1 MSRIIEIQKKVG
13 AFPDG
18 DWGPK
23 SRDACKEY
31 LRSLMPKPNPWPRND
46 APSLRAFYGEPGNE
60 SNLVSIPV
68 HEFGVMY
75 DGSACPRIRCHR
87 KVSDSLLSIISE
99 LSKFESG
106 REALRQYAGC
116 FNFRKI
122 RGGTSWSLH
131 SFGAAI
137 DLMPAT
143 NGNNTPWPERSD
155 MPLEIM
161 EVFARH
167 GWKSGGAFW
176 GRDAMHHE
184 ASS

>member
-1 MSRIIEIQKKVG
+1 MSRIIELQKKVG
-13 AFPDG
+13 TKPDG
-18 DWGPK
+18 DWGQK
-23 SRDACKEY
+23 SRDACKAY

-68 HEFGVMY
+68 DGLGVEYFGKPVT
-75 DGSACPRIRCHR
+75 RIHCHK
-87 KVSDSLLSIISE
+87 KVADSLLAIIRE
-99 LSKFESG
+99 LSKTEIG
-106 REALRQYAGC
+106 RKALKLYAGC
-116 FNFRKI
+116 FNVKKI
-122 RGGTSWSLH
+122 NKSTSWSLH

-137 DLMPAT
+137 DLMPDT
-143 NGNNTPWPERSD
+143 NKEYDHWPIQSD

-176 GRDAMHHE
+176 GRDAMHYE